1 VTGEVGAPGRG
12 VCDDE
17 EGLILS
23 LTPAS
28 QTVKV
33 PPPAQTPSTQET
45 PGTEPEEE
53 PAQSPATPPVQ
64 PQGEGEQESEAQ
76 EQEGHRSAGHR

>member
-1 VTGEVGAPGRG
+1 MK
-12 VCDDE
+12 

-23 LTPAS
+23 LTPS

-45 PGTEPEEE
+45 PGTEGG
-53 PAQSPATPPVQ
+53 ARSPATPHRPAA
-64 PQGEGEQESEAQ
+64 GRGKESEARA
-76 EQEGHRSAGHR
+76 EDIKVLVTGERSRI